1 MPTYCDECEAVIDR
15 DEELTR
21 IEGNDYCLDCT
32 PTERTEMTATLKP
45 ATDTALRN
53 GDIIIFGTPARCE
66 ELRVWVG
73 MDDYPDREVYGYAN
87 HCNSSYM
94 PHIVISCETYRSRDG
109 SIVSTS
115 GGPCPFSTA
124 FTYTREADREA
135 HAWAWQ
141 GDKGDGVEYGMRGAG
156 LGEPYT
162 YTARVWRVMDRID
175 TD

>member
-1 MPTYCDECEAVIDR
+1 MTEPIIITHTDIDR
-15 DEELTR
+15 AE
-21 IEGNDYCLDCT
+21 
-32 PTERTEMTATLKP
+32 LKP

-87 HCNSSYM
+87 HCGSPYM

-115 GGPCPFSTA
+115 GGPCPSTTA

-141 GDKGDGVEYGMRGAG
+141 GDKGDGVQYGTMGAG

-162 YTARVWRVMDRID
+162 YTARVWRVVDRID